1 MKLTFCGAA
10 ETTTGSQHLLEIN
23 GQRVLLDCGLYQ
35 GRRQESIE
43 RNRNFPFDPATI
55 DAVVLSHAHIDH
67 SGNLPNLVKQ
77 GFRGNIF
84 CTDATRDLCQIML
97 EDSAHIQESDAKW
110 LKKHAKADG
119 EPLYT
124 AKDAEKCLRQFV
136 TFNYDRP
143 LSVADGVKVTFID
156 AGHILGSAQV
166 ILDLKDLATGRTKRL
181 LFSGDVGRGNNDLLM
196 DPANA
201 EGVDLVLMESTY
213 GGREHE
219 QTQDAREQLADI
231 LRRALK
237 SHGKVIIP
245 AFAVERTQQ
254 VLVVLHELFRDNL
267 IPDVPVVVDS
277 PLAVSATEVFRLH
290 PECYNEQMYEDLFNK
305 SNPFGFEGLTMVRAA
320 TESKKLNQNDGPM
333 IIIAASGMCEA
344 GRVVHHLK
352 NNLSKPETTVLFVGF
367 CAANTLGAKIRNG
380 EPVVNI
386 HGEQIRVRAKI
397 ATLDSFSG
405 HADHSELM
413 DYFERMGGK
422 KEKVWLVHGDA
433 ERGFALQSALQE
445 VYPDKEITV
454 AKLGMTV
461 EL

>member
-1 MKLTFCGAA
+1 MQLTFCGAA
-10 ETTTGSQHLLEIN
+10 ETTTGSQHLIDIN

-35 GRRQESIE
+35 GKRQESIE
-43 RNRNFPFDPATI
+43 RNRHFPFDPASI
-55 DAVVLSHAHIDH
+55 DAVILSHAHIDH

-77 GFRGNIF
+77 GFRGNIY

-97 EDSAHIQESDAKW
+97 EDSAHIQESDASW
-110 LKKHAKADG
+110 LKKHNKADA

-124 AKDAEKCLRQFV
+124 PKDSEKCLRQFV

-143 LSVADGVKVTFID
+143 MLVADGVKATFID

-166 ILDLKDLATGRTKRL
+166 VLDLTDTSTQRKKRL
-181 LFSGDVGRGNNDLLM
+181 LFSGDVGRGNNDLLN
-196 DPANA
+196 DPAVA
-201 EGVDLVLMESTY
+201 ENVDYVLMESTY

-219 QTQDAREQLADI
+219 QAQGAREILTQI

-254 VLVVLHELFRDNL
+254 ILVVLHELFRDDL
-267 IPDVPVVVDS
+267 IPDVPVLVDS
-277 PLAVSATEVFRLH
+277 PLAVSATEIFRLH

-305 SNPFGFEGLTMVRAA
+305 NNPFGFEGLAMVRAA
-320 TESKKLNQNDGPM
+320 AESKKINDRKGPL

-352 NNLSKPETTVLFVGF
+352 YNLPKPETTVLFVGF
-367 CAANTLGAKIRNG
+367 CAANTLGSKIRNG
-380 EPVVNI
+380 DKTVSI
-386 HGEQIRVRAKI
+386 HGEQIPVRAKI
-397 ATLDSFSG
+397 EALDSFSG

-413 DYFERMGGK
+413 EWFKRMTGK
-422 KEKVWLVHGDA
+422 KEKVWLVHGDVQ
-433 ERGFALQSALQE
+433 RGIALQTALMDE
-445 VYPDKEITV
+445 YPDKSVSV
-454 AKLGMTV
+454 AKLGASV